1 MTRPGTTKSFR
12 ARRCV
17 AAGAAALILG
27 AAGTGTAYADDIPGG
42 TTKPPTEEPSGG
54 GADKNG
60 NLSAGVSSIK
70 LSYPSG
76 GDGGGK
82 QGNLAPIDPNWE
94 PPACWYE
101 PAFTSAELKKFVD
114 TDGGGD
120 VGIHESWFGKELWT
134 DHYRDGKPADNF
146 DLHKPTN
153 SSADGYKDYNEGKD
167 GRFWRGV
174 APDSSDPKS
183 WDCGRIMFWVPDG
196 EIPDDPNAPTPEMLA
211 EYAYDK
217 VKVPDTEVELKPE
230 AKSTVNL
237 PTWVWLDKGTFKE
250 VKVRAELPNTPLW
263 AETTA
268 KPKSLH
274 LEPGTPDAETFPA
287 SGECKINA
295 DGSIGTPYTK
305 GKSKQDPPC
314 GIKYL
319 RATNGKPYQL
329 KASVTWEIS
338 WEGSQGT
345 GDDLP
350 DGTFETTQD
359 MNVQEIQSIN
369 R

>member
-1 MTRPGTTKSFR
+1 MTSSRR
-12 ARRCV
+12 AVRWSAAMAATAV
-17 AAGAAALILG
+17 LWSGGAAYAAG
-27 AAGTGTAYADDIPGG
+27 PGDN
-42 TTKPPTEEPSGG
+42 TTDPPSNEKPSGG
-54 GADKNG
+54 SDKKG
-60 NLSAGVSSIK
+60 NLSAGVSSIQ
-70 LSYPSG
+70 LSFPSG

-82 QGNLAPIDPNWE
+82 KGNLAPIDPNWE

-101 PAFTSAELKKFVD
+101 PAFTSKELKEFVD
-114 TDGGGD
+114 KDGGGD
-120 VGIHESWFGKELWT
+120 VGIHESWFGKGLWT

-146 DLHKPTN
+146 DLHAASN
-153 SSADGYKDYNEGKD
+153 SQADGYKDYNEGKD

-174 APDSSDPKS
+174 APDSSDSKS
-183 WDCGRIMFWVPDG
+183 WDCGRIMFWVDANK
-196 EIPDDPNAPTPEMLA
+196 IPNDPHAPTPKMLA

-217 VKVPDTEVELKPE
+217 VKVPDTKVELKPE

-237 PTWVWLDKGTFKE
+237 PTWAWLDKGTFKD

-274 LEPGTPDAETFPA
+274 LEPGTADAETFPA
-287 SGECKINA
+287 SGECKIND
-295 DGSIGTPYTK
+295 DGSIGTPYAK

-319 RATNGKPYQL
+319 RATDGKPYQL
-329 KASVTWEIS
+329 KASITWEIS
-338 WEGSQGT
+338 WEGSDNDGKHL
-345 GDDLP
+345 LP
-350 DGTFETTQD
+350 NGTFETTQD
-359 MNVQEIQSIN
+359 MNVQEVQSIN

>member
-1 MTRPGTTKSFR
+1 MRGLGGGR
-12 ARRCV
+12 WL
-17 AAGAAALILG
+17 AAGAAVLVVG
-27 AAGTGTAYADDIPGG
+27 ATGTAYADDLPGG
-42 TTKPPTEEPSGG
+42 TTQPPATEKPSGN
-54 GADKNG
+54 ADNG
-60 NLSAGVSSIK
+60 TLSAGVSSIQ
-70 LSYPSG
+70 LSYPKGGGSG
-76 GDGGGK
+76 GEK
-82 QGNLAPIDPNWE
+82 GNLAPIDPNWE

-120 VGIHESWFGKELWT
+120 VGIHESWWGKGLWT

-146 DLHKPTN
+146 DMNEPKN
-153 SSADGYKDYNEGKD
+153 SVADGYEDYNEGKK

-174 APDSSDPKS
+174 APDDTDPKS
-183 WDCGRIMFWVPDG
+183 WDCGRIMFWVDAG
-196 EIPDDPNAPTPEMLA
+196 EIPDDPHAPTPKMLA

-250 VKVRAELPNTPLW
+250 VSVRAELPNTPLW

-268 KPKSLH
+268 TPKSLH
-274 LEPGTPDAETFPA
+274 LEPGTADAETFPA
-287 SGECKINA
+287 SGECEINE

-314 GIKYL
+314 GINYL
-319 RATNGKPYQL
+319 RATDGKPYEL
-329 KASVTWEIS
+329 KASITWEIS
-338 WEGSQGT
+338 WEGSDNDGKHM
-345 GDDLP
+345 LP
-350 DGTFETTQD
+350 EGTFETTQD
-359 MNVQEIQSIN
+359 MDVQEIQSIN